1 MATKNDIT
9 GDSIQTKTVSDA
21 YRSNYDQIFRVKTW
35 PDNPLEG
42 GELDEKILET
52 IENGNKTT

>member
-9 GDSIQTKTVSDA
+9 GDSIQTKIVSDS
-21 YRSNYDQIFRVKTW
+21 YRNNYDQIFRVKTW

-42 GELDEKILET
+42 GELDEAFRDKQEQAT
-52 IENGNKTT
+52 KE